1 MIEIYPSKLQGAPL
15 EKHCTTSPMTVEG
28 WLRANVPAF
37 ERRESPPIS
46 VEINGA
52 LIDPAEWDTAEF
64 APDDVVA
71 IRIEP
76 KGAELFIAAVT
87 LQATFNFV
95 TGLFMPKMPSQP
107 KNNARAGDKLSE
119 AAAKGNKVKLNS
131 PIREIAGRRKVYPDY
146 LLPPRRYF
154 KAGDPKS
161 QWVEMLLCIG
171 KGKYQIN
178 ASEIQVGDTPI
189 ISLGADAEYA
199 IYQPGASMAAEKA
212 AEWWHSSTEVGS
224 TSSGTA
230 GLELRATY
238 TVDPVVTASSYIL
251 SGDTITIPSGA
262 GSIPDGWAAGMIVR
276 IEAAYPY
283 TVTDGGA
290 ARDIIEGDFSQLA
303 PFVDMTIEIIGDNE
317 GLYKIASYTPPVAP
331 STTGQITLSYANGAA
346 VTTLKTGS
354 VSMGIGY
361 AGLRYRLKAA
371 GTSSIAVDR
380 LTDTGDTDTGW
391 TGFLPLTSS
400 DVKIDLD
407 ASTQEGD
414 WAGPFAACPDGEV
427 TQQLEWDIMFP
438 RGLCYVSTKSGAVGP
453 LSVTVEVQYRDIDS
467 PGSWTSIVKTYTQ
480 STLDV
485 IGFTETASLG
495 SPIRPEF
502 RMRRIGAK
510 STATNHQDVVEWN
523 ALRAK
528 LSAPTS
534 YDGATTIAVRVRGG
548 HRLASQSE
556 QLISVIAT
564 RVLPIRNGGA
574 WDVETPTR
582 DIAAWVAYVARSIG
596 YTDDD
601 IDFEELDRLGEIWAA
616 RGDYFDA
623 SIESS
628 GTVKEWLNDALAAG
642 FSELTLDRG
651 LIRPVRDEPRTT
663 FEHMYTPQNMTE
675 GLSRQ
680 FSGVT
685 PDDFDGVNVEYIDGI
700 TWQKETVECRIA
712 GDVGRRVEKVTLEG
726 VTDRTRAWRYGM
738 RRRMMQKYR
747 RWSYSFSTEMDA
759 LNSRYLSY
767 CALADDVP
775 GYGQSALMLSY
786 DSGIIESSEPLDWS
800 AGGSHVVGI
809 RRPDGT
815 MSGPYSATRIDD
827 YRLSV
832 TGVDFVPD
840 TSWSIEPPHILF
852 GPVTRWSYPAL
863 ITSIN
868 PSGTDGAS
876 VEATNYD
883 QRIYQYDDATP
894 A

>member
-15 EKHCTTSPMTVEG
+15 ETHRTASPMTVEA

-52 LIDPAEWDTAEF
+52 LIDPVEWDAAEF

-76 KGAELFIAAVT
+76 KGAELFIAAFT

-95 TGLFMPKMPSQP
+95 TGLFMPQMPSAA
-107 KNNARAGDKLSE
+107 KNNTRQGDKLSE
-119 AAAKGNKVKLNS
+119 ATAKGNKVKLNS

-146 LLPPRRYF
+146 LVPQHRYF
-154 KAGDPKS
+154 AAPRE

-178 ASEIQVGDTPI
+178 PSGVLIGDTPI
-189 ISLGADAEYA
+189 ISLGADAEYTV
-199 IYQPGASMAAEKA
+199 YQPGANLSAVPLAQ
-212 AEWWHSSTEVGS
+212 WWHSSTEVGA

-230 GLELRATY
+230 GMELTSTF
-238 TVDPVVTASSYIL
+238 TVNPVAQTSAYVL
-251 SGDTITIPSGA
+251 DGVGITIPSGA
-262 GSIPDGWAAGMIVR
+262 GTFPDGWTSGMIVR
-276 IEAAYPY
+276 VEAPYPY
-283 TVTDGGA
+283 TIENGTGPGG
-290 ARDIIEGDFSQLA
+290 RDVISGDIEQLGLSVGD
-303 PFVDMTIEIIGDNE
+303 TIEISGDNF
-317 GLYKIASYTPPVAP
+317 GDYIVHTVDDVA
-331 STTGQITLSYANGAA
+331 GQLTLNYSNGSPAGS
-346 VTTLKTGS
+346 LKTGS
-354 VSMGIGY
+354 VSMTIGPR
-361 AGLRYRLKAA
+361 GLRYRLTAA
-371 GTSSIAVDR
+371 GVSTIAMERLDSSGA
-380 LTDTGDTDTGW
+380 TDLGW
-391 TGFLPLTSS
+391 PGFSVLTSQS
-400 DVKIDLD
+400 VRVELD
-407 ASTQEGD
+407 PSNVEGG
-414 WAGPFAACPDGEV
+414 WVGPFAACPDGEK
-427 TQQLEWDIMFP
+427 TQKIEWDIFAP
-438 RGLCYVSTKSGAVGP
+438 GGIIFVGDDGWVAPPFDPNRNTFKIELQWRDADTAGA
-453 LSVTVEVQYRDIDS
+453 
-467 PGSWTSIVKTYTQ
+467 WTSVVKSYSGNSSDQMGWTESIEFPYPMRAEVRARRLGAKPTRVNTS
-480 STLDV
+480 STLQWS
-485 IGFTETASLG
+485 G
-495 SPIRPEF
+495 
-502 RMRRIGAK
+502 
-510 STATNHQDVVEWN
+510 
-523 ALRAK
+523 LRA
-528 LSAPTS
+528 LLNAPDS
-534 YDGATTIAVRVRGG
+534 YEGVTTIGLRVRGG
-548 HRLASQSE
+548 WRLSGQAE
-556 QLISVIAT
+556 QLVSVVAT
-564 RVLPIRNGGA
+564 RVLPVRNGGS
-574 WDVETPTR
+574 WDVEAPTR
-582 DIAAWVAYVARSIG
+582 DIAPWAAYVARSIG

-601 IDFEELDRLGEIWAA
+601 IDFEELDRLGEIWSA

-642 FSELTLDRG
+642 FAELTLDRG

-680 FSGVT
+680 FSAVT
-685 PDDFDGVNVEYIDGI
+685 PDDFDGVDVEYIDGI

-747 RWSYSFSTEMDA
+747 RWSYSFATEMDA

-786 DSGIIESSEPLDWS
+786 NSGIIESSEPLDWS
-800 AGGSHVVGI
+800 SGGAHVVGI

-815 MSGPYSATRIDD
+815 LAGPYTATRIDD

-863 ITSIN
+863 ITAIN
-868 PSGTDGAS
+868 PNGTEGAS

-883 QRIYQYDDATP
+883 PRIYQYDNATP